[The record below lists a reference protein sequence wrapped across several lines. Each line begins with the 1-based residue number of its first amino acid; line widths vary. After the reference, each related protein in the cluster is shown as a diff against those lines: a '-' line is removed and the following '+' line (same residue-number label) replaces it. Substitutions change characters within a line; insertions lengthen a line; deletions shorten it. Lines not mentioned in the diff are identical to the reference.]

1 MCGRFTLI
9 AELEDVR
16 EEFKL
21 DKVKLDNW
29 MNSYNVAPSQYIP
42 AVIRSDGEKRMGYL
56 RWGLIPPWADDEKI
70 GFKMINARSET
81 VEEKKSFRK
90 PFEQQRCIIPAD
102 SFYEWKK
109 DEAEEKQ
116 PYRIQMKD
124 QGLFGLAGLWEKW
137 KNKDGENV
145 FTCTILTTEA
155 NEEMSNLH
163 HRMPV
168 ILQRNDYDAWF
179 EGKEEAKNLLTP
191 LPDGALTMYP
201 VSKRV
206 NTPANNDAA
215 LLEEA

>member
-16 EEFKL
+16 KEFDL

-29 MNSYNVAPSQYIP
+29 MSSYNVAPSQYVP
-42 AVIRSDGEKRMGYL
+42 AVIQSNGEKRMGYL

-109 DEAEEKQ
+109 DEAGEKQ
-116 PYRIQMKD
+116 PYRIQLKD

-155 NEEMSNLH
+155 NEEMSDLH

-179 EGKEEAKNLLTP
+179 EGKEEAEILLTP